1 MFFIMHFL
9 LIKGMIINNGY
20 ISNFLIIII
29 ISRIK
34 KIKSIITSTLFYDQ
48 NIYQQSE
55 KDKERDLI

>member
-34 KIKSIITSTLFYDQ
+34 KIKLYNNLHFIL
-48 NIYQQSE
+48 
-55 KDKERDLI
+55 